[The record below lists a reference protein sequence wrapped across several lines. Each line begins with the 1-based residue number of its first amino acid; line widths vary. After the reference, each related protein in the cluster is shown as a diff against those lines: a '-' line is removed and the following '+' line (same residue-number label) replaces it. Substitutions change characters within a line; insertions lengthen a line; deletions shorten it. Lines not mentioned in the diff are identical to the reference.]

1 MAKEGIDS
9 FLLDCHTNDTLAE
22 LEAEFG
28 EKGLV
33 IIIKLWQKIYSE
45 KGYYCKWGEK
55 GAVLFL
61 SRWFGGGSGVSKG
74 LINEVV
80 SYAVNIGLFDKTLF
94 EKYNIL
100 TSPRIQRQYFDVVK
114 RRECVNVVGDYIL
127 LEKNA
132 LPKNVSIFVENADI
146 NTKNADENAT
156 SKVKVSEVKPS
167 EVKKS
172 AAVVCPAGEKT
183 AAAADDLFEY
193 YEKNIGGMSP
203 EIMSNITSYR
213 RIFSDELIIFAI
225 KQAVEANV
233 KNWRYIHAILQ
244 RYKKD
249 GVDSPQKAEIRKK
262 VESEPFPVRQNSF
275 NGYGQRDY
283 EEEEYERIIAAKN
296 RKRQAEKQV
305 TMFMEGD

>member
-1 MAKEGIDS
+1 
-9 FLLDCHTNDTLAE
+9 
-22 LEAEFG
+22 
-28 EKGLV
+28 
-33 IIIKLWQKIYSE
+33 
-45 KGYYCKWGEK
+45 
-55 GAVLFL
+55 
-61 SRWFGGGSGVSKG
+61 
-74 LINEVV
+74 
-80 SYAVNIGLFDKTLF
+80 LFDKTLF

-127 LEKNA
+127 LEKNS
-132 LPKNVSIFVENADI
+132 LPKNVNIFAENADI
-146 NTKNADENAT
+146 NAKNADGNAT

-172 AAVVCPAGEKT
+172 AAAVCPNGEKT
-183 AAAADDLFEY
+183 AATAATADLFDY

-203 EIMSNITSYR
+203 EIVSNIASYR

-225 KQAVEANV
+225 RQAVEANV

-262 VESEPFPVRQNSF
+262 VEYEPFPVRQNSF
-275 NGYGQRDY
+275 NCYEQREYDD
-283 EEEEYERIIAAKN
+283 EDYERIIAEKEK
-296 RKRQAEKQV
+296 RRQAAKQAA
-305 TMFMEGD
+305 MFIEGD